1 MRPKFTSRAAE
12 LKALAIELAELVMES
27 AKMDKIRAEEKGQWE
42 VYIAEMEK
50 GLNGMK
56 LALKVL
62 NEYYAKADKAHSS
75 SDGASSGIIG
85 LLEVYSDLEMRSRR
99 TGLEISRR
107 DALMRSSLRRR
118 PT

>member
-1 MRPKFTSRAAE
+1 MSNAQEFGAKVTSRAEE

-42 VYIAEMEK
+42 IYIAEMEK

-62 NEYYAKADKAHSS
+62 NEYYQLQRQRKVGNHLFA
-75 SDGASSGIIG
+75 
-85 LLEVYSDLEMRSRR
+85 RSV
-99 TGLEISRR
+99 
-107 DALMRSSLRRR
+107 
-118 PT
+118 